1 MTTILNLLNYII
13 TQTIVATLYYTVIKI
28 TTATPVE
35 LPLTFIDT
43 FFKPHYAAVWIYMS
57 FFFLLMAGVTFTKRE
72 NSFHCMKVVLMNS
85 LIASMI
91 FIFFPTKITY
101 WDYSP
106 YIIENTLSYDFMML
120 IKENDQTYNCFPS
133 LHISNSVVALYFL
146 NKDKK
151 MIWKILNTS
160 WMLAIIWSVISTKQ
174 HTFYDVIGGTVLA
187 ILSYVII
194 KFIDNKKNNTNSNN
208 YDQVKPNIN

>member
-1 MTTILNLLNYII
+1 MTTFLNLINYII
-13 TQTIVATLYYTVIKI
+13 TQTIVATLYYTVIKV
-28 TTATPVE
+28 TTAEPLE

-43 FFKPHYAAVWIYMS
+43 FFTPHYAAVWIYMS
-57 FFFLLMAGVTFTKRE
+57 FFFLLMSGVTFTSRE

-85 LIASMI
+85 LIASII

-101 WDYSP
+101 WDYAP
-106 YIIENTLSYDFMML
+106 YITENTLSYDFMML
-120 IKENDQTYNCFPS
+120 IKDNDQTYNCFPS

-151 MIWKILNTS
+151 IFWQILNIS

-187 ILSYVII
+187 ISSYVII
-194 KFIDNKKNNTNSNN
+194 HFIDTKKNSKFQ
-208 YDQVKPNIN
+208 D